1 MRLDGHYRKGEEG
14 QGKEAER
21 HRGVMAMLRD
31 SQALKCYEE
40 MHLFVQCR

>member
-1 MRLDGHYRKGEEG
+1 MRLDGHHREGKEG

-21 HRGVMAMLRD
+21 HRGVMAMLSD
-31 SQALKCYEE
+31 SYTLKCYEE